1 MGTGKGSSSRGNLLM
16 WRLYVQRDVLCSL
29 LEFNIVDA

>member
-16 WRLYVQRDVLCSL
+16 LRLCVQRDEMFCVV
-29 LEFNIVDA
+29 F